1 MSTLNLSIL
10 IKAVDRATAPV
21 RAIMRGI
28 QGLTRVSR
36 IAGQSMMSLGRDLR
50 NMALI
55 GVTAVTAL
63 SLGLLRVVRGTSDAG
78 EAAMA
83 ASQKTG
89 VAVKSYQRLAY
100 AAEQAEASTEALDDG
115 LKFLNLSIDAA
126 GRGSRT
132 DARAFAQLGIAIKDA
147 NGNVKPTEAIFLEA
161 ATAMKAMDDGARKAA
176 IAQALFGRGGIE
188 LIPMLNEGGDAIRA
202 MGDEAERAGL
212 VLSEEAARNAG
223 IFNDSL
229 GALQGQV
236 QGLGRTLATNLLPD
250 LIKMVAWLRR
260 MLDANRPEILRQ
272 LQSALKGVAEATPS
286 VVRGVMEIIKNLG
299 DIARVIVPLVRA
311 VGGFGAVL
319 NIMAALMI
327 GRVAAAIWAA
337 TSAVMGL
344 NGAMWANPIGLIIAG
359 IAGLVFVGWVLYRN
373 WAKVWGGIMKMWGGL
388 EKFFV
393 DLGPKISSA
402 FKGAVNGLWNLLPG
416 WLRMIFSG
424 VAFTLK
430 VAGQGLGGSTS
441 GEAVGSRPAAP
452 RPALPAGRSQLDA
465 GGRMRIDLFDN
476 RRPQLTATPNDPRM
490 VYDWGAYRGGVG
502 GG

>member
-1 MSTLNLSIL
+1 MSTLNLSVL
-10 IKAVDRATAPV
+10 IKAVDRATAPI
-21 RAIMRGI
+21 RAIMRSV
-28 QGLTRVSR
+28 QGMTRVSK
-36 IAGQSMMSLGRDLR
+36 IAGLAMVSLGRDLR
-50 NMALI
+50 NMALV

-63 SLGLLRVVRGTSDAG
+63 SLGLLRVVRSTSDAG

-89 VAVKSYQRLAY
+89 VAVTSYQRLAY

-161 ATAMKAMDDGARKAA
+161 ATALKGMEDGSRKAA

-236 QGLGRTLATNLLPD
+236 QGLGRTLATNLLPG
-250 LIKMVAWLRR
+250 LIKAVAWLRK

-272 LQSALKGVAEATPS
+272 LQSALTGVAKATPG
-286 VVRGVMEIIKNLG
+286 VVRGIMSITKNLG
-299 DIARVIVPLVRA
+299 DIARVVGPLVRA
-311 VGGFGAVL
+311 MGGFGVVL
-319 NIMAALMI
+319 DIMAGLMI

-344 NGAMWANPIGLIIAG
+344 NGAMWANPIGLVIAG
-359 IAGLVFVGWVLYRN
+359 IAGLVFVGWLLYRN

-388 EKFFV
+388 EKFFG
-393 DLGPKISSA
+393 DLGPKIQTA
-402 FKGAVNGLWNLLPG
+402 FKRAVGGLWNLVPP
-416 WLRMIFSG
+416 WLRMIFKG
-424 VAFTLK
+424 VAFTLD
-430 VAGQGLGGSTS
+430 VARNGFGSAPSGGAS
-441 GEAVGSRPAAP
+441 GSRPSAP

-476 RRPQLTATPNDPRM
+476 RRPQLSATPNDPRM

-502 GG
+502 G